1 MAYQVDAANR
11 TVARLV
17 KERDE
22 ARAMIGGGGG
32 ANGTTTVQTTTTGKK
47 REGGGDADAFAK
59 KAKNAI
65 PRSILDAIESTNKEL
80 MAERKKKK
88 THESLKTK
96 EEIGKFKLQDPVP
109 GHKVNTAI
117 HNVDAVSYTHLT
129 LPTIYSV

>member
-1 MAYQVDAANR
+1 M
-11 TVARLV
+11 
-17 KERDE
+17 KERGE
-22 ARAMIGGGGG
+22 ARAMIGGGGE

-88 THESLKTK
+88 TRVVENQRRDW
-96 EEIGKFKLQDPVP
+96 EV
-109 GHKVNTAI
+109 
-117 HNVDAVSYTHLT
+117 
-129 LPTIYSV
+129 